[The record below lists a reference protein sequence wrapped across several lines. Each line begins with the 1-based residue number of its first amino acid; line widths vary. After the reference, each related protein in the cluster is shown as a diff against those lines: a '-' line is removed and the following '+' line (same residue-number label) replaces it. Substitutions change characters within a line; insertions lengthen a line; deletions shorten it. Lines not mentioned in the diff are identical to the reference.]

1 MLVVAAVHAA
11 VPSWGFAVV
20 DVDTVACLECRRPKG
35 RASHV
40 VGGFRRRR
48 GAGCRITYSRLVVRT
63 SSHSLFVR
71 VRALF
76 VRCSYEF
83 AYAVRAL
90 FVRCSYAVRTSANS
104 PANYTTRPS
113 VQLVVASKRWRVT
126 SPRNMGM
133 ELKRLRYTPIKLGRS
148 RCSCSAKLVD
158 MSCSCEAT
166 SILPSLFVSIHANSS
181 TSSSL
186 SAYVLRNRT
195 R

>member
-71 VRALF
+71 CSRVVRTLLVRARTHPRTTRRAPLLSTDNNGHF
-76 VRCSYEF
+76 ALLLGLVVSPFYLLLELLRNSCCGIALVREHARSTYIAAGVFPKRPLLLTFLQRTNPLARRSPAEICVSPPPPPF
-83 AYAVRAL
+83 
-90 FVRCSYAVRTSANS
+90 TSAIPVCS
-104 PANYTTRPS
+104 PPA
-113 VQLVVASKRWRVT
+113 
-126 SPRNMGM
+126 
-133 ELKRLRYTPIKLGRS
+133 
-148 RCSCSAKLVD
+148 
-158 MSCSCEAT
+158 
-166 SILPSLFVSIHANSS
+166 
-181 TSSSL
+181 
-186 SAYVLRNRT
+186 
-195 R
+195 